1 MKESIGDNSCVISF
15 FCISLFPSHNPH
27 LIDALNTCC
36 FIILFSNWHLCS
48 SSTHIH
54 MYSCSLQR
62 TFDMFLSIAPDKKFN
77 AFFSLHSFF
86 LAFPFLPFSL
96 HSLTMKV
103 TLPTKMILTGKL
115 FFYLNTY
122 LFFFFFFFWPPVLF
136 SLVCLCFFSEVCYC
150 FPMDRFGREGKELI

>member
-15 FCISLFPSHNPH
+15 FCISLFPSHKPH

-122 LFFFFFFFWPPVLF
+122 LFFFFWPPVLF